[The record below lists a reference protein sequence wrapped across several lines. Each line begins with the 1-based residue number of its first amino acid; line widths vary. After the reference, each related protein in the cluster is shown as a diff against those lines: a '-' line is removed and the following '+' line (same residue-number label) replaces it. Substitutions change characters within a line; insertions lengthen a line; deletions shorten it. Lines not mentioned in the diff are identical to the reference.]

1 MPREDAALSPHLRRV
16 FAVVAREN
24 IMLRRT
30 ILRGFVLSTVAV
42 AMPAFGQ
49 NALPLALKGY
59 DPVAYFTD
67 GKPTPGT
74 AAYEITFDGQRYR
87 FASAQHR
94 DLFKA
99 NPDKYAPQFGG
110 LCTMNLSRGVRRESD
125 PRNWVI
131 SNGNLYVFASETG
144 QQTFAKD
151 AEATAA
157 RAAAQLKA
165 LKTATQ

>member
-1 MPREDAALSPHLRRV
+1 
-16 FAVVAREN
+16 
-24 IMLRRT
+24 MLRRT
-30 ILRGFVLSTVAV
+30 ILQSLAV
-42 AMPAFGQ
+42 SIAFAAMPALAQ
-49 NALPLALKGY
+49 DARPLALKGY

-67 GKPTPGT
+67 ARPTPGT
-74 AAYEITFDGQRYR
+74 ADYEITFDGQRYR

-110 LCTMNLSRGVRRESD
+110 LCAMNLSRGVKRESD
-125 PRNWVI
+125 PHNWVI
-131 SNGNLYVFASETG
+131 SNGNLYVFAGETG
-144 QQTFAKD
+144 QQNFAKD

-157 RAAAQLKA
+157 RAAAQFKA